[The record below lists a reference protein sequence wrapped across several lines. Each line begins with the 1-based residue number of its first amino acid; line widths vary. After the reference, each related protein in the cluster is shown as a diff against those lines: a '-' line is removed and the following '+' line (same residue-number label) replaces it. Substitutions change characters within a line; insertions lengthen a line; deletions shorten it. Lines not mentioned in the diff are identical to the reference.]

1 MNHEM
6 IDEFKKEAIKKL
18 EIIGNCFL
26 SLNNGEDMSTHFTLI
41 LKSFH
46 SLKGS
51 AGMFGFMDLHGH
63 IQKLE
68 SLFESQKNKDVITKT
83 QIDYFLKGVEIALKK
98 LNGENVDFNHASLT
112 DFDFINTPAQTS
124 NNELSKPNNRGL
136 IYIIDNDKNICVT
149 LTKLISEEGF
159 NVKTFL
165 NLSELL
171 IALKIENP
179 DLIISEM
186 KDSEILKKVRELNS
200 IIPFIA
206 ITEKLTTE
214 KIFDLLS
221 QDVRGFIEKPI
232 KEELIKPEIERIF
245 AQSQVNALLQKSIN
259 YILYQFNELDIYL
272 KDTAKENIRLSLKD
286 ELKNILQ
293 LQKNLINKTKHG

>member
-6 IDEFKKEAIKKL
+6 IDEFKKEAVKKL
-18 EIIGNCFL
+18 ENIKNCFL
-26 SLNNGEDMSTHFTLI
+26 NLNKGEDFLTQFNLI

-51 AGMFGFMDLHGH
+51 TGMFGFMDLHLH

-68 SLFESQKNKDVITKT
+68 SLFESQKNKGVITKA

-98 LNGENVDFNHASLT
+98 LNGESVDFNHASLT
-112 DFDFINTPAQTS
+112 DFDFINSTAQTS
-124 NNELSKPNNRGL
+124 NNKLSKPNNRGL
-136 IYIIDNDKNICVT
+136 IFIIDNDKNISET
-149 LTKLISEEGF
+149 LIKLINEEGF
-159 NVKTFL
+159 NAKTFL
-165 NLSELL
+165 SLSELL

-179 DLIISEM
+179 DLIIAEM
-186 KDSEILKKVRELNS
+186 KDNEILKKVRELNS
-200 IIPFIA
+200 NIPFIA
-206 ITEKLTTE
+206 ISEKLTTE

-232 KEELIKPEIERIF
+232 KEELIKPEVERVF

-259 YILYQFNELDIYL
+259 YILYQYNELDIYL
-272 KDTAKENIRLSLKD
+272 KDTSKENIRLSLKD
-286 ELKNILQ
+286 ELKNILH
-293 LQKNLINKTKHG
+293 LQKKLIHKS